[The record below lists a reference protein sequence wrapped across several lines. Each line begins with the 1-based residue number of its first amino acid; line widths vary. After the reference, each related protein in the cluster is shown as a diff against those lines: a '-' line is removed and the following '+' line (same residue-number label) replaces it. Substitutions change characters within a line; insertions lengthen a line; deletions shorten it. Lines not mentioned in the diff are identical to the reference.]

1 MKRRLNLPMM
11 CNRADRCSSRF
22 AAVGFDSSLHF
33 SQVFRDK
40 IEVRQR
46 RCWDWLLVLARDFE

>member
-1 MKRRLNLPMM
+1 MKRRLNLRMM

-22 AAVGFDSSLHF
+22 GAMGFDSSLHF

-46 RCWDWLLVLARDFE
+46 RRRDWLLVLAGDFE